1 MRDDDH
7 RDQNDDH
14 DNKNDDDKE
23 NEEAPPGEDQYK

>member
-7 RDQNDDH
+7 RNKNDDL

-23 NEEAPPGEDQYK
+23 NEEAPPW